1 MVPPRFEIL
10 PLGRGEEEAA
20 RLPEPAAL
28 TVTCSPRHGP
38 DQAIEVG
45 ARLRRLGHTITV
57 HIAARMVR
65 DAGHAEAL
73 LLALAAAGIE
83 DAFVIG
89 GDTKDPVGAFS
100 SAGELLEVFAGHPER
115 PRALGIAAYPEG
127 HPLIDDVALHEALAR
142 KSALA
147 DYVVTQMCFDAGV
160 MLDWL
165 RGARREGL
173 RLPVMVGLPGEAD
186 RRRLLEVSMKIGV
199 GPSLN
204 FLRKQRGLRQ
214 LLSRASSAEKL
225 FDALVPALEDAE
237 LGITGFHYFTF
248 NQLVDTWAFDRQK
261 RESWK
266 LVVGS

>member
-1 MVPPRFEIL
+1 MVAPRFEIL

-20 RLPEPAAL
+20 RLPEAAAL

-38 DQAIEVG
+38 DQAVEVG
-45 ARLRRLGHTITV
+45 ARLQALGHTVTV

-65 DAGHAEAL
+65 DSAHAEAL
-73 LLALAAAGIE
+73 LHSLTAAGIE

-89 GDTKDPVGAFS
+89 GDTKVPVGEFS
-100 SAGELLEVFAGHPER
+100 SAGELLDLVAGHPER

-127 HPLIDDVALHEALAR
+127 HPLIDDGALRGALAR

-165 RGARREGL
+165 RQARRDGL
-173 RLPVMVGLPGEAD
+173 RLPVMLGLPGEAD

-199 GPSLN
+199 GPSLS

-214 LLSRASSAEKL
+214 LLTRASSADRL
-225 FDALVPALEDAE
+225 FDALVPALDDAE

-248 NQLVDTWAFDRQK
+248 NQLVDTWSFDRQK